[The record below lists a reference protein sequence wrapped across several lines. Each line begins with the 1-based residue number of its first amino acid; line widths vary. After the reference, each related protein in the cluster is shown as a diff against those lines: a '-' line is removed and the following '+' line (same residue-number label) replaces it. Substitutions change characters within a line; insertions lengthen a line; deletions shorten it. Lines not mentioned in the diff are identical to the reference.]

1 MQKGQKLYQSKDLNL
16 ASIVSGN
23 QGIPLRYMTLSDD
36 IAKQTIIIQYVR
48 LFIWIKT
55 CS

>member
-1 MQKGQKLYQSKDLNL
+1 MQKREKLYQSKDSNL
-16 ASIVSGN
+16 ESIVSGN
-23 QGIPLRYMTLSDD
+23 QDIPLRYMTLSDD
-36 IAKQTIIIQYVR
+36 LAKHTVVIQYVR